1 MGHLTG
7 IPVPADGGRVPA
19 PHGEPGR
26 SNSSVPNGVRNHVPT
41 TYRQVV
47 AHVRLR
53 TPLALLGAAL
63 LVLAGPPL
71 LSTGSD
77 AETGTQ
83 IPGLR
88 FMVPNT
94 PGGGY
99 DITARTAAKNAEDA
113 GLTHNIEVFNLPGAG
128 GTVGLSRLVGEHG
141 NGKLAMSMGLGV
153 VGAARSN
160 DSPKTLADTTPIAR
174 LTEEPDVVVVAKDSP
189 YKDIKQ
195 LVAAWKKNPGKLPV
209 GGGSSP
215 GGPDHLAPM
224 LMARAAG
231 IDPKKV
237 NYVPFDGGGEL
248 LASILGKKVA
258 FGVSG
263 VGEYLDQIKSGE
275 LRLLA
280 TTGPKRAKGLDGPT
294 LKESGYDVN
303 FTNWRGIVAPPGL
316 SDAERKK
323 LTGLVEKLHD
333 SPQWRKSLKTNGW
346 DDAFLTGDKFGDFL
360 AAQDK
365 SVVSVLKELGL

>member
-1 MGHLTG
+1 M
-7 IPVPADGGRVPA
+7 RM
-19 PHGEPGR
+19 
-26 SNSSVPNGVRNHVPT
+26 
-41 TYRQVV
+41 
-47 AHVRLR
+47 R

-63 LVLAGPPL
+63 LVLVGPPL
-71 LSTGSD
+71 LTTGSGAD
-77 AETGTQ
+77 TGTQ

-99 DITARTAAKNAEDA
+99 DITARTAAKDAEDA
-113 GLTHNIEVFNLPGAG
+113 GLTHNVEVFNLPGAG
-128 GTVGLSRLVGEHG
+128 GTVGLTRLVGEHG

-153 VGAARSN
+153 VGAVHTN
-160 DSPKTLADTTPIAR
+160 KSPKTLGDTTPIAR
-174 LTEEPDVVVVAKDSP
+174 LTEEQDIVVVAKDSP
-189 YKDIKQ
+189 YKTLDD
-195 LVAAWKKNPGKLPV
+195 LVAAWKKNPAKLPV

-224 LMARAAG
+224 LMAKAAG
-231 IDPKKV
+231 IEPKSV
-237 NYVPFDGGGEL
+237 NYIPFDGGGEL
-248 LASILGKKVA
+248 LASILGNKVA

-280 TTGPKRAKGLDGPT
+280 VTGPERVEGLDAPT
-294 LKESGYDVN
+294 LRESGLDTD

-316 SDAERKK
+316 TDAERDK
-323 LTGLVEKLHD
+323 LVALIDKLHE
-333 SPQWRKSLKTNGW
+333 SPQWQASMKKNGW

-360 AAQDK
+360 GEQDK
-365 SVVSVLKELGL
+365 RVDSVLKELGL

>member
-1 MGHLTG
+1 M
-7 IPVPADGGRVPA
+7 
-19 PHGEPGR
+19 
-26 SNSSVPNGVRNHVPT
+26 
-41 TYRQVV
+41 
-47 AHVRLR
+47 R

-63 LVLAGPPL
+63 LVLVGPPL
-71 LSTGSD
+71 LTTGSGAD
-77 AETGTQ
+77 TGTQ

-128 GTVGLSRLVGEHG
+128 GTVGLTRLVGEHG

-153 VGAARSN
+153 VGAVHTN
-160 DSPKTLADTTPIAR
+160 KSPKTLGDTTPIAR
-174 LTEEPDVVVVAKDSP
+174 LTEEQDIVVVAKDSP
-189 YKDIKQ
+189 YKTIDD
-195 LVAAWKKNPGKLPV
+195 LLAAWKKDPAKLPV

-224 LMARAAG
+224 LMAKAAG
-231 IDPKKV
+231 IEPKTV
-237 NYVPFDGGGEL
+237 NYIPFDGGGEL
-248 LASILGKKVA
+248 LASILGNKVA

-280 TTGPKRAKGLDGPT
+280 VTGPKRVKGLDAPT
-294 LKESGYDVN
+294 LREAGLDTD

-316 SDAERKK
+316 TDAERDK
-323 LTGLVEKLHD
+323 LVTLVEKLHD
-333 SPQWRKSLKTNGW
+333 SPEWQESMKKNGW
-346 DDAFLTGDKFGDFL
+346 DDAFLTGEKFGDFL
-360 AAQDK
+360 DEQDK
-365 SVVSVLKELGL
+365 SVDSVLKELGL

>member
-1 MGHLTG
+1 M
-7 IPVPADGGRVPA
+7 
-19 PHGEPGR
+19 
-26 SNSSVPNGVRNHVPT
+26 
-41 TYRQVV
+41 
-47 AHVRLR
+47 RLR
-53 TPLALLGAAL
+53 TSIALLGAVL
-63 LVLAGPPL
+63 LVFAVPPL
-71 LSTGSD
+71 LSTDGGTD
-77 AETGTQ
+77 TGTQ

-113 GLTHNIEVFNLPGAG
+113 GLTHGIEVFNLPGAG
-128 GTVGLSRLVGEHG
+128 GTVGLTRLVGEHG

-153 VGAARSN
+153 VGAVHTNKA
-160 DSPKTLADTTPIAR
+160 PKTLADTTPIAR
-174 LTEEPDVVVVAKDSP
+174 LTEEQDIVVVSKDSP
-189 YKDIKQ
+189 YRTIGQ
-195 LVAAWKKNPGKLPV
+195 LVDAWKKNPGKLAV

-231 IDPKKV
+231 IEPKSV

-248 LASILGKKVA
+248 LASILGNKVA

-280 TTGPKRAKGLDGPT
+280 VTGPMRVPGLDAPT
-294 LKESGYDVN
+294 LREAGLDTD

-316 SDAERKK
+316 SDAERDK
-323 LTGLVEKLHD
+323 LIRLVTEMHK
-333 SPQWRKSLKTNGW
+333 SKQWQESLKKNGW
-346 DDAFLTGDKFGDFL
+346 DDAFLTGDLFGDFL
-360 AAQDK
+360 EEQDDE
-365 SVVSVLKELGL
+365 VDSVLKELGL

>member
-1 MGHLTG
+1 M
-7 IPVPADGGRVPA
+7 
-19 PHGEPGR
+19 
-26 SNSSVPNGVRNHVPT
+26 
-41 TYRQVV
+41 
-47 AHVRLR
+47 RLR

-71 LSTGSD
+71 LSTGSGT
-77 AETGTQ
+77 ETGTQ

-160 DSPKTLADTTPIAR
+160 DSAKTLADTTPIAR
-174 LTEEPDVVVVAKDSP
+174 LTEEPDVVVVSKDSP
-189 YKDIKQ
+189 YKNIKQ
-195 LVAAWKKNPGKLPV
+195 LVTAWKKNPGKLPV

-231 IDPKKV
+231 IEPKKV

-294 LKESGYDVN
+294 LKESGYDVD

-323 LTGLVEKLHD
+323 LTGLVRKLHD
-333 SPQWRKSLKTNGW
+333 SPEWRKSLKTNGW

>member
-1 MGHLTG
+1 M
-7 IPVPADGGRVPA
+7 
-19 PHGEPGR
+19 
-26 SNSSVPNGVRNHVPT
+26 
-41 TYRQVV
+41 
-47 AHVRLR
+47 RLR

-71 LSTGSD
+71 LSTGSG

-189 YKDIKQ
+189 YKNIKQ
-195 LVAAWKKNPGKLPV
+195 LVTAWKKNPGKLPV

-316 SDAERKK
+316 SEAERKK
-323 LTGLVEKLHD
+323 LTGLVRKLHD

-360 AAQDK
+360 AEQDK

>member
-1 MGHLTG
+1 MR
-7 IPVPADGGRVPA
+7 P
-19 PHGEPGR
+19 
-26 SNSSVPNGVRNHVPT
+26 
-41 TYRQVV
+41 
-47 AHVRLR
+47 R
-53 TPLALLGAAL
+53 TLLALLGAAL
-63 LVLAGPPL
+63 LVLVAPPL
-71 LSTGSD
+71 LTTGSGAD
-77 AETGTQ
+77 TGTQ

-88 FMVPNT
+88 LMVPNT

-128 GTVGLSRLVGEHG
+128 GTVGLTRLVGEHG

-160 DSPKTLADTTPIAR
+160 HAPKTLADTTPIAR

-189 YKDIKQ
+189 YKNIRQ
-195 LVAAWKKNPGKLPV
+195 LVDAWKERPGKLPV

-231 IDPKKV
+231 IEPKKV

-248 LASILGKKVA
+248 LASILGNKVA

-263 VGEYLDQIKSGE
+263 VGEYLDQIKAGE

-280 TTGPKRAKGLDGPT
+280 VTGPKRVKGLDGPT
-294 LKESGYDVN
+294 LKESGYDVD

-316 SDAERKK
+316 SDTQRTK
-323 LTGLVEKLHD
+323 LAGLVRKLHA
-333 SPQWRKSLKTNGW
+333 SKEWRASLKKNGW
-346 DDAFLTGDKFGDFL
+346 QDAYLSGAEFGDFL
-360 AAQDK
+360 DAQDRR
-365 SVVSVLKELGL
+365 VVSVLKELGL

>member
-1 MGHLTG
+1 
-7 IPVPADGGRVPA
+7 
-19 PHGEPGR
+19 
-26 SNSSVPNGVRNHVPT
+26 VRP
-41 TYRQVV
+41 
-47 AHVRLR
+47 R
-53 TPLALLGAAL
+53 TPLALLAAAL
-63 LVLAGPPL
+63 LVLLGPPL
-71 LSTGSD
+71 LSTDDGTD
-77 AETGTQ
+77 TGTR

-113 GLTHNIEVFNLPGAG
+113 GLTHGVEVFNLPGAG

-160 DSPKTLADTTPIAR
+160 DTPKTLADTTPIAR
-174 LTEEPDVVVVAKDSP
+174 LTEEQDVVVVAKDSP
-189 YKDIKQ
+189 YRTVGDLID
-195 LVAAWKKNPGKLPV
+195 AWRDDPGGLPV

-224 LMARAAG
+224 LMAEAAG
-231 IDPKKV
+231 IPPKRV

-248 LASILGKKVA
+248 LASILGDKVA

-263 VGEYLDQIKSGE
+263 VGEYLDQIKAGE

-280 TTGPKRAKGLDGPT
+280 VTGPKRIDGLDAPT
-294 LKESGYDVN
+294 LKEAGFDVN
-303 FTNWRGIVAPPGL
+303 FTNWRGVVAPPGL
-316 SDAERKK
+316 SEAERAK
-323 LTGLVEKLHD
+323 LLRLFEELHD
-333 SPQWRKSLKTNGW
+333 SPEWRESLRQNGW
-346 DDAFLTGDKFGDFL
+346 DDAFLTGEKFGDFL
-360 AAQDK
+360 EAEDER
-365 SVVSVLKELGL
+365 VVSVLKELGL

>member
-1 MGHLTG
+1 M
-7 IPVPADGGRVPA
+7 
-19 PHGEPGR
+19 
-26 SNSSVPNGVRNHVPT
+26 
-41 TYRQVV
+41 
-47 AHVRLR
+47 RLR
-53 TPLALLGAAL
+53 TSIALLGAAL
-63 LVLAGPPL
+63 LVIAVPPL
-71 LSTGSD
+71 LSTDGGTD
-77 AETGTQ
+77 AGTQ

-113 GLTHNIEVFNLPGAG
+113 GLTHGIEVFNLPGAG
-128 GTVGLSRLVGEHG
+128 GTVGLTRLVGEHG

-153 VGAARSN
+153 VGAAHTN
-160 DSPKTLADTTPIAR
+160 KAPTTLADTTPIAR
-174 LTEEPDVVVVAKDSP
+174 LTEEQDIVVVAKDSP
-189 YKDIKQ
+189 YKTIGQ
-195 LVAAWKKNPGKLPV
+195 LLDAWRKNPGKLAV

-231 IDPKKV
+231 IEPKSV

-248 LASILGKKVA
+248 LASILGNKVA

-280 TTGPKRAKGLDGPT
+280 VTGPQRVPGLDAPT
-294 LKESGYDVN
+294 LREAGLDTD

-316 SDAERKK
+316 SGAERDK
-323 LTGLVEKLHD
+323 LVRLVTELHT
-333 SPQWRKSLKTNGW
+333 SKQWRDSLKKNGW
-346 DDAFLTGDKFGDFL
+346 DDAFLAGDAFGDFL
-360 AAQDK
+360 KEQDEE
-365 SVVSVLKELGL
+365 VDSVLKELGL